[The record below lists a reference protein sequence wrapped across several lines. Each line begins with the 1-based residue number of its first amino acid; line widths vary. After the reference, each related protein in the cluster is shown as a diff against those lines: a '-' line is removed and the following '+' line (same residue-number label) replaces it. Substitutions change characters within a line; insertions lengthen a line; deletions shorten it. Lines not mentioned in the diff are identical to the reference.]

1 MTSRTRP
8 AAPIDEL
15 DQRLISAFQAN
26 GRVSNREVAR
36 QLGVS
41 EATVRTRLRRLE
53 ETGVV
58 RIRAVG
64 DADSQGLAAY
74 AMVGITVAA
83 GQVEA
88 VMEKLLDCPEIS
100 VASTT
105 IGRHDIIIGAALP
118 DQQALADF
126 ILRRINRIPGVTR
139 SVTFPAVSVVKH
151 DFNWV
156 RLV

>member
-1 MTSRTRP
+1 MSL
-8 AAPIDEL
+8 DEL
-15 DQRLISAFQAN
+15 DHRVIKAFQAN

-41 EATVRTRLRRLE
+41 EATVRSRVRRLE
-53 ETGVV
+53 EAGVV

-64 DADSQGLAAY
+64 DATRARGLAAN
-74 AMVGITVAA
+74 AIIGITVAA

-88 VMEKLLDCPEIS
+88 VMEKLLDHPEIS

-105 IGRHDIIIGAALP
+105 IGRHDIIIGCALP
-118 DQQALADF
+118 DAEGLAEF
-126 ILRRINRIPGVTR
+126 ILRRINRIPGITR

-156 RLV
+156 RLVKP